1 VYRLSQHRIIRETL
15 GFVLLPNITKLQAH
29 VCDVVVVVE
38 FVVAAVVAV
47 VIF

>member
-1 VYRLSQHRIIRETL
+1 MYRLSQHRIIRETL

-29 VCDVVVVVE
+29 VCVVVVVE